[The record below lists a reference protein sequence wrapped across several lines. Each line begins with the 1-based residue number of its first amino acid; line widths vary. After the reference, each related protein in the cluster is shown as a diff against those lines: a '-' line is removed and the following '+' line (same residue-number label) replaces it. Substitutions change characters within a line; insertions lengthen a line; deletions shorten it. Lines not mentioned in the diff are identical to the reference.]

1 MGTFVR
7 AMRLWPATGIAVAL
21 ALNGAAVLAPCSA
34 RAGERGIEM
43 GASGA
48 LHSEGPANR
57 GDAAEPRPVGLM
69 VNGRLSPDPV
79 LIAGMGNAL
88 FVRRTDIAQAG
99 LLLPGAPTGPVIAG
113 EEYVALSAMAGLAA
127 SLEEGGDILAITAS
141 PELFPA
147 NTFGPSA
154 QPVIVG
160 EIVPAGF
167 ISYDLTF
174 TRWNGE
180 NAAFGF
186 LDAGVSGAWGLIG
199 STAVVQST
207 GSNIVRL
214 DSYYQRDW
222 PGERIRLVIGDA
234 VTRATEWHQPVRF
247 AGIRIGTDFA
257 LQPTLIAFPV
267 PSLSGS
273 ATMPSAIDLA
283 SATGSQTLAVQPG
296 AFAIDYQPVFSG
308 AGEVTMTITDI
319 TGLSRRV
326 TQSFYTS
333 ARLLRPGLAD
343 FSLEAGLV
351 RENYGIASFDYGDP
365 FAAGFMRL
373 GLNRALTIGGRI
385 EVSPDVRMGGLG
397 LGWVLSPVGEFGL
410 AGAVSDSALGKG
422 SLWRAQFQ
430 RLAPTHA
437 FTVSYQWD
445 NGRFAQIG
453 DAGLEGRV
461 VRQPRRELALSG
473 SLALGPLGDVIL
485 GHLESRTA
493 SGQSF
498 RTTSLGLAG
507 NLSSAFYN
515 LGIRRTRIAEQS
527 DNGAF
532 LSVSMPLGPRSSAS
546 FRADGDRV
554 IAMAALAP
562 PTDRG
567 AGYQLAAGY
576 DARSG
581 EPVIGVSSLIRT
593 SAGDIELA
601 GDRNGGGEGIRISAR
616 GALAAIGGTVVA
628 TPRLENAF
636 ALVELDSEEEVT
648 LYFENRPVVARGG
661 KDRTAIISG
670 LQPYAENRIAIDV
683 ESLPITADVE
693 VAEKLVVPGFRQA
706 VRVGFGGA
714 TQNAV
719 TVLLVDQDGVPLAA
733 GLEVRLQE
741 RIAGSTGYDGMVFL
755 PDLAGGERLAV
766 SGRGVRCEA
775 RIPPAPT
782 ISESRQFGPVT
793 CQPSANREDIR

>member
-1 MGTFVR
+1 MGLV
-7 AMRLWPATGIAVAL
+7 
-21 ALNGAAVLAPCSA
+21 
-34 RAGERGIEM
+34 
-43 GASGA
+43 
-48 LHSEGPANR
+48 
-57 GDAAEPRPVGLM
+57 
-69 VNGRLSPDPV
+69 VNGRLAPDPV
-79 LIAGMGNAL
+79 LIAGTPDAL
-88 FVRRTDIAQAG
+88 LVRWADIAATG
-99 LLLPGAPTGPVIAG
+99 LRLPEATIGPVIAG
-113 EEYVALSAMAGLAA
+113 EHYVALSSVAGVTAR
-127 SLEEGGDILAITAS
+127 LEESGAVLAITAAS
-141 PELFPA
+141 ELFPA
-147 NTFGPSA
+147 NTFGLSA
-154 QPVIVG
+154 QPVTVD

-234 VTRATEWHQPVRF
+234 VTRATEWHLPVRF

-257 LQPTLIAFPV
+257 LQPTLVAFPV

-283 SATGSQTLAVQPG
+283 SAAGSQTLAVQPG

-373 GLNRALTIGGRI
+373 GLSRTLTIGGRI
-385 EVSPDVRMGGLG
+385 EVSPGVQTGGLG

-453 DAGLEGRV
+453 DTGLEARL
-461 VRQPRRELALSG
+461 VRQPRHELALSG

-507 NLSSAFYN
+507 NLDSAFYN
-515 LGIRRTRIAEQS
+515 LGIRRTRIAEQT

-532 LSVSMPLGPRSSAS
+532 LSVSMPLGPRRSAS
-546 FRADGDRV
+546 FRADSDRV
-554 IAMAALAP
+554 IAMTALAP

-581 EPVIGVSSLIRT
+581 KPVIGVLSLIRT
-593 SAGDIELA
+593 NAGDIELA

-616 GALAAIGGTVVA
+616 GALTAIGGKVVA

-636 ALVELDSEEEVT
+636 ALIELDSEEEVT

-683 ESLPITADVE
+683 ESLPITAEVE

-719 TVLLVDQDGVPLAA
+719 SVLLVDRDGVPLAA
-733 GLEVRLQE
+733 GLEVRLGE
-741 RIAGSTGYDGMVFL
+741 RFAGSTGYDGMVFL

-766 SGRGVRCEA
+766 SGKGLRCEA
-775 RIPPAPT
+775 QIPSAPT

-793 CQPSANREDIR
+793 CQPSANREYIR